1 MSNVFLNSDSRDIE
15 TAIMLEQAYQHD
27 IGNAVAFTDGER
39 VFINTDDNL
48 FDILPAYDHNML
60 KWLLWHERYH
70 RELRHHNRFFKY
82 LDELNERKTKDKFN
96 VSKEEVNIIMDIL
109 VHDSLSKLFPELVET
124 AKKNLAQMRN
134 HNSLGYTFKTF
145 TLEEMLKEYAEY
157 KYTPKDDKKKSEG
170 EGKGEEEEKDKD
182 SSEPSDSEG
191 KGDEEEKD
199 KDSSEPSD
207 SEGKENG
214 KQKATD
220 RPKDKDEEKESQ

>member
-82 LDELNERKTKDKFN
+82 LDELNERKTK
-96 VSKEEVNIIMDIL
+96 
-109 VHDSLSKLFPELVET
+109 
-124 AKKNLAQMRN
+124 
-134 HNSLGYTFKTF
+134 
-145 TLEEMLKEYAEY
+145 
-157 KYTPKDDKKKSEG
+157 
-170 EGKGEEEEKDKD
+170 EK
-182 SSEPSDSEG
+182 
-191 KGDEEEKD
+191 
-199 KDSSEPSD
+199 
-207 SEGKENG
+207 
-214 KQKATD
+214 
-220 RPKDKDEEKESQ
+220 